1 MVDVWVCPHCE
12 VLLGIYLSR
21 VDNNLVAVCSSCGI
35 IHDVDKVDFIN
46 PKSVINLID
55 EIDNIMP
62 EKLLVLIQYKWL
74 ASATVGLVI
83 EEDYEFV
90 QSLLDFDLEEKID
103 ELREKLGL
111 DITIIYDLD

>member
-21 VDNNLVAVCSSCGI
+21 VDKKLVAVCSSCGI
-35 IHDVDKVDFIN
+35 VLDVENVGFIN
-46 PKSVINLID
+46 PESVIKLMD
-55 EIDNIMP
+55 EIEKIMP
-62 EKLLVLIQYKWL
+62 QELLELIRYKWL

-83 EEDYEFV
+83 EEDYDYV
-90 QSLLDFDLEEKID
+90 QSAINFDMEEVID
-103 ELREKLGL
+103 ELSEKLGL